1 MLGHERRRARG
12 SHGKGDGNRQGKAM
26 TAAVHKIPGRGRTWP
41 AWRCAAT
48 TPASDACIAAP
59 CPMAPRPLGANACPA
74 TLRLR

>member
-1 MLGHERRRARG
+1 
-12 SHGKGDGNRQGKAM
+12 M